1 MDGECTKILTGAVNI
16 NENPLRINLNVGD
29 GFRNKSLQIAMN
41 PIEEVVHL
49 REDVQTFGFG

>member
-1 MDGECTKILTGAVNI
+1 MDEECTKILTGAVTI

-41 PIEEVVHL
+41 PIEEVVH
-49 REDVQTFGFG
+49 V